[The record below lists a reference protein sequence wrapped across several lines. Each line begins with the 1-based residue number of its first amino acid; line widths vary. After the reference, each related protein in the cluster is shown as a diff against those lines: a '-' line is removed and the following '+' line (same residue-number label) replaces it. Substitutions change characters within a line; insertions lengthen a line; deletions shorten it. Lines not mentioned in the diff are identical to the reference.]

1 MSFLLHVLG
10 LVGLTKTEILS
21 YPNDAKLAK
30 GGPTQVIITEG
41 GLGDRQGLTQP
52 TRGICHTCIL
62 PLGCQ
67 TKLRDTHLQVPD
79 EGLT

>member
-41 GLGDRQGLTQP
+41 DWVIGR
-52 TRGICHTCIL
+52 
-62 PLGCQ
+62 
-67 TKLRDTHLQVPD
+67 V
-79 EGLT
+79 